1 MLARS
6 TRQSTSD
13 APSSNND
20 SYNNNTN
27 INNHNEM
34 RTSKGEPSPKYLA
47 PPSPPQHDHLPDRWP
62 AVKTSV
68 RLEMLTNS
76 QGNNGPN
83 ARNMPHFL
91 CTELRPALTSAIASR
106 KLLAPPS
113 PFHCSQATLDKIQKV
128 SAAKILW
135 SWLWLHFLF
144 LPLPPFLENHLL
156 ASLAECATQVTAN

>member
-47 PPSPPQHDHLPDRWP
+47 PHLHLPGRWP

-91 CTELRPALTSAIASR
+91 CTQLRPALTSAIASR

-144 LPLPPFLENHLL
+144 LPLPPSWKTICLHHLL
-156 ASLAECATQVTAN
+156 NVPHR